1 MCDSYHASKINK
13 KQVDWGPG
21 ARLGRGVKKR
31 PFNIGGTWVVALTKK
46 VVTLYETMSH
56 KVIDIYGWS
65 MPAFTFKFAKM
76 SLSEKKV
83 LQKEAVAAALTKL
96 VWLLLIFYLKIKII
110 QFNYLF
116 FSQIIE
122 HISKNYKWTNQITFC
137 IIFFFLVE
145 KEKNCQVDQS
155 VSVNQLL
162 GINCQWLKTKFLVCF
177 LRIFLKFIRL

>member
-1 MCDSYHASKINK
+1 
-13 KQVDWGPG
+13 
-21 ARLGRGVKKR
+21 
-31 PFNIGGTWVVALTKK
+31 
-46 VVTLYETMSH
+46 
-56 KVIDIYGWS
+56 

-122 HISKNYKWTNQITFC
+122 HISNNYKWTNQITFC

-145 KEKNCQVDQS
+145 KEKNS
-155 VSVNQLL
+155 
-162 GINCQWLKTKFLVCF
+162 KA
-177 LRIFLKFIRL
+177 